1 MGVAVVGEGPGL
13 ELLLGLCEDWFVVCV
28 VVAPVACAFWGA
40 HLTNREALA
49 IHLDAISL
57 LAGTSSLFPPIRSTL
72 LILLHPCSLHNAQ
85 PKRIVLPIINQLAS
99 ALLLVRFIE
108 AREGESI
115 GVRDVMVCLNE
126 SEGDVGVGD
135 DGVIEDDGVVVVG
148 EVAFTHRP
156 LF

>member
-1 MGVAVVGEGPGL
+1 M
-13 ELLLGLCEDWFVVCV
+13 VCV

-49 IHLDAISL
+49 IHLDAIGL
-57 LAGTSSLFPPIRSTL
+57 LACTTSLFPPIRSTL
-72 LILLHPCSLHNAQ
+72 LILLLPCSLHNAQ

-126 SEGDVGVGD
+126 PEGDVCVGD